1 MQMTFLI
8 LAAALAAVPAS
19 QTRSAFEAEQG
30 KVFLARKAVPAGL
43 VDKALRSGPKASD
56 WTFALPVDAGP
67 RLCFAKVSFK
77 DSKYASGTLHYFGL
91 PEMKM
96 TAAEFADLRQKFPM
110 AGVCENP
117 DVPVCLFHPAE
128 KRLSKPV
135 PEEQAD
141 GLRLSPISELYGSF
155 VANPSLNRR
164 LQVKTDEIAFRVDF
178 TDADGRTVPLGTVR
192 NVRGKER
199 LDQAT
204 ILKVL
209 AQNCPKLVS
218 ERELADYFLRGKIA
232 YVPVDAEGGL

>member
-1 MQMTFLI
+1 MMQTTFLI

-19 QTRSAFEAEQG
+19 QTRSAFGAEQG
-30 KVFLARKAVPAGL
+30 KVFQARKAVPAGL

-56 WTFALPVDAGP
+56 WTFALPLDEGP
-67 RLCFAKVSFK
+67 RLRFAKVSFR
-77 DSKYASGTLHYFGL
+77 DGKYAGGTLHYFGL
-91 PEMKM
+91 PVMKM
-96 TAAEFADLRQKFPM
+96 TADEFAALRRKFPM

-155 VANPSLNRR
+155 AASQSLNRR
-164 LQVKTDEIAFRVDF
+164 LQVKTEGIAFRIDF
-178 TDADGRTVPLGTVR
+178 TDADGRTIPLGTVQ
-192 NVRGKER
+192 NVRKKEQ

-209 AQNCPKLVS
+209 GENCPKLVS
-218 ERELADYFLRGKIA
+218 ERELVEYFLAGKVA
-232 YVPVDAEGGL
+232 YVPVDAK

>member
-1 MQMTFLI
+1 MMQTTFLI

-30 KVFLARKAVPAGL
+30 KVFQARKAVPAGL

-56 WTFALPVDAGP
+56 WTFALPLDEGP
-67 RLCFAKVSFK
+67 RLRFAKVSFK
-77 DSKYASGTLHYFGL
+77 DGKYAGGTLQCFGL
-91 PEMKM
+91 PVMKM
-96 TAAEFADLRQKFPM
+96 TADEFAALRRKFPM

-204 ILKVL
+204 ILKAL
-209 AQNCPKLVS
+209 AEAYPQLVS
-218 ERELADYFLRGKIA
+218 ERALTEWFLKGRIR
-232 YVPVDAEGGL
+232 YIPLT

>member
-1 MQMTFLI
+1 MQTTFLI

-30 KVFLARKAVPAGL
+30 KVFQARKAVPAGL

-56 WTFALPVDAGP
+56 WTFALPLDEGP
-67 RLCFAKVSFK
+67 RLRFAKVSFK
-77 DSKYASGTLHYFGL
+77 DGKYAGGTLHYFGL
-91 PEMKM
+91 PVMKM
-96 TAAEFADLRQKFPM
+96 TADEFAALRRKFPM

-155 VANPSLNRR
+155 PASLSR
-164 LQVKTDEIAFRVDF
+164 LRVKTDEIAFRVDF

-192 NVRGKER
+192 NVRGKEQ

-204 ILKVL
+204 ILKAL
-209 AQNCPKLVS
+209 DEAYPRLVS
-218 ERELADYFLRGKIA
+218 ERALTEWFLKGQIRYI
-232 YVPVDAEGGL
+232 PL

>member
-1 MQMTFLI
+1 MMQTMFLI
-8 LAAALAAVPAS
+8 VAAALAAVPAS

-30 KVFLARKAVPAGL
+30 KVFQARKAVPAGL

-56 WTFALPVDAGP
+56 WTFALPLDEGP
-67 RLCFAKVSFK
+67 RLRFAKVSFK
-77 DSKYASGTLHYFGL
+77 DGKYAGGTLHYFGL
-91 PEMKM
+91 PVMKM
-96 TAAEFADLRQKFPM
+96 TADEFAALRRKFPM

-204 ILKVL
+204 ILKAL
-209 AQNCPKLVS
+209 AEAYPQLVS
-218 ERELADYFLRGKIA
+218 ERALTEWFLKGRIR
-232 YVPVDAEGGL
+232 YIPLT

>member
-1 MQMTFLI
+1 MQTLFLVV
-8 LAAALAAVPAS
+8 AAALAAVPAQ

-30 KVFLARKAVPAGL
+30 KAFLSRKAVPAKM
-43 VDKALRSGPKASD
+43 VDKSLLTGPKASN
-56 WTFALPVDAGP
+56 WTFVLPLDAGT
-67 RLCFAKVSFK
+67 RLRFAKVT
-77 DSKYASGTLHYFGL
+77 YANGKFAGGTLQYFGL
-91 PEMKM
+91 PEMKL
-96 TAAEFADLRQKFPM
+96 TADEFAALRRKFPM

-155 VANPSLNRR
+155 AASQSLNRR
-164 LQVKTDEIAFRVDF
+164 LQVKTEGVAFRIDF
-178 TDADGRTVPLGTVR
+178 TDADGRTIPLGTVQ
-192 NVRGKER
+192 NVRKKEQ

-209 AQNCPKLVS
+209 GENCPKLVS
-218 ERELADYFLRGKIA
+218 ERELVEYFLAGKVA
-232 YVPVDAEGGL
+232 YVPVDAK